1 MRGFPMDFRLDRN
14 GVRRTF
20 GLMAAMLWLA
30 LALPAF
36 SDNGPPLPRFAIL
49 SKDRVNLRVGPGEQY
64 RIEWEYRRK
73 GYPVEVIAKS
83 DVWRKVRDWQGTEGW
98 VHQTMIA
105 EQRNVIVRG
114 EVRALR
120 AAADAGSAT
129 VARAEP
135 GVIAKLLECHGT
147 WCRVEVQGIRGWL
160 GRGDVWGVFPDETVP

>member
-1 MRGFPMDFRLDRN
+1 MRGPSGNFAGIVFAMMRLLRIA
-14 GVRRTF
+14 GVA
-20 GLMAAMLWLA
+20 LVLASAPAA
-30 LALPAF
+30 LAENA
-36 SDNGPPLPRFAIL
+36 PPLPRFAIL

-105 EQRNVIVRG
+105 EQRNVIIRG

-147 WCRVEVQGIRGWL
+147 WCRIEVQGIRGWL
-160 GRGDVWGVFPDETVP
+160 ARGDVWGVFPDETVP